1 MFGRLR
7 ESSGMFPDGRV
18 QSASPDIGRIS
29 SVNDAKDAA
38 AILNTRRLRV
48 REFAA
53 EDLDVLA
60 AMVADE
66 EQMRFYPRRR
76 TRDEA
81 WAWISRNL
89 RLYEEHGFGFW
100 LIESRST
107 SMFLGYCGIR
117 PLVIEG
123 VWEMEIGWHT
133 TKMAW
138 NQGIATEVALAVRD
152 LAFTRF
158 SQPRLMALIH
168 PDNLASRRVADKIG
182 MCEQGTIVV
191 EGDPYVTYAIEPQP

>member
-1 MFGRLR
+1 MRG
-7 ESSGMFPDGRV
+7 
-18 QSASPDIGRIS
+18 PDIGRIS
-29 SVNDAKDAA
+29 AVSEAKDAA
-38 AILNTRRLRV
+38 AILKTQRLRS

-60 AMVADE
+60 TMVADQQ
-66 EQMRFYPRRR
+66 QMRFYPRRR

-81 WAWISRNL
+81 LAWIGRNL
-89 RLYEEHGFGFW
+89 RLYEEYGFGFW
-100 LIESRST
+100 LIESRPT

-117 PLVIEG
+117 PLAIEG
-123 VWEMEIGWHT
+123 TAETEIGWHT

-138 NQGIATEVALAVRD
+138 NLGIATEAAVAVRD

-158 SQPRLMALIH
+158 SQPRLMALIQ

-182 MCEQGTIVV
+182 MYEQGTIVV
-191 EGDPYVTYAIEPQP
+191 EGDRYVTYAIEPRP